1 MGFWLIVIKSFKLMN
16 VKSVM
21 ADGSIGWLERKSG
34 EGAFEAGELGAFDR
48 FRHSNLNGG
57 RQVPFVISAAYGAV
71 RCRCHACQALPEE
84 AILPVDSSGITKPIY
99 SYDQAAQQITRTNH
113 SWNNGI
119 GSGATITFA
128 FRSTAPTTMPTDTVN
143 FSRFSET
150 QINAA
155 LMALQA
161 WADIANLNFVR
172 VGEGTTGNA
181 AFSNEATILFA
192 NYEDTDPEPTAAGF
206 AYLPHFLETASSST
220 NGDVWMN
227 GRLSDNTNPQLTN
240 YGRHVFI
247 HELGHALGLRHP
259 GDYNGGSPTYAA
271 DASYWQDSRMFSVM
285 SYFGSSNVGGNLG
298 NFSAGPQLHDIAA
311 IQRLYGANTTT
322 RNGDTIYG
330 FNSNTG
336 RDYLT
341 INSSSDAPVFSIW
354 DTGGTD
360 LLDLSG
366 YTTNCEIDL
375 REEGFSSA
383 GSANGT
389 LARFNISIARGVVI
403 ENGMTGSGNDILI
416 GNTAVNTLRA
426 QDGNDSLDGGLG
438 ADLMYGGSGNDTY
451 YVDDTA
457 DQVIETTVGGA
468 DEGGTD
474 IVLASMSYT
483 AGNFVE
489 NLTLTG
495 SGNLN
500 GFGNSLANVITG
512 NSGNNIIDG
521 KAGAD
526 TMRGG
531 AGNDIYYVD
540 NASDVSSE
548 ETVVGVDDGGVDLVY
563 TSVTYTVGTYIE
575 YLYLE
580 GSTAINGTGNAQ
592 DNFLFGNTGIN
603 NLYGLGGNDE
613 LTGGAEDTL
622 FGGAGNDTY
631 IVTHSDV
638 RIREDTSTGVDDG
651 GIDLVK
657 TFVDYQISSYVENIL
672 IMGAANVTVFGNDIA
687 NTITGNDGNDNIWT
701 YGGNDTL
708 DGGLGA
714 DIMYGGAGD
723 DTYYVDDSL
732 DAPLEGASEGTD
744 SVVSAISWTLG
755 DHIEN
760 LTIAENGGNFN
771 AYGNALTNTLRGNAF
786 TNILDGRGGADTMY
800 GGAGNDIYYVDQ
812 AGDLVSEQTVN
823 GVDDGGMDTVLSDI
837 TYTLTT
843 FVETLYLNGSANIN
857 GAGNGLQNTLY
868 GNSGN
873 NTLDGG
879 TNYDTMVG
887 GGGNDTYMVDH
898 DFDYIVE
905 NANAGTDHVMSSVS
919 RLMNDNLEN
928 LTLTGTN
935 NINGYANELANIVR
949 GNGGNNIIDGRA
961 GADTLYGGA
970 GDDIYYID
978 NAGDLISE
986 QTVNGVDDGG
996 IDWVVTTVDHTLVQF
1011 TEHMILSGTAAHIN
1025 ATGNSV
1031 GNTLEGNTGNNTLS
1045 GLGGNDTLRGANGND
1060 ILIGGLGNDNLQGG
1074 NENDTY
1080 VFGLNWGQD
1089 FITEGT
1095 GTDTIRFIDGIT
1107 AGDIIT
1113 QIVGADIYYAFAEVG
1128 KTATQCANW
1137 VCVIGGA
1144 AGTVIETIAYGPLP
1158 SSSTQVDM
1166 APLPAM
1172 KEVSYS
1178 PDADVLIQ
1186 AILSFDT
1193 AHPSAMNRTQDQLRY
1208 ANQNLWSAGA
1218 KIGFQRDFE

>member
-1 MGFWLIVIKSFKLMN
+1 MNNTVGSTLSDAYLQLHNSSGSLIAIDDDGGATGYNALLTFTAQYSGVHYISAQGVDSTEIGEYTLSANTTSQPSPTASLNWGTSLSITDGFVDIYFASAGESFAGDQTASLAWN
-16 VKSVM
+16 EYEISRVLAAGSVFSNYIGLQFRRTTNL
-21 ADGSIGWLERKSG
+21 ADADFRMVVVDEIEGRPSTLGYFYAPGSTRSGIGVFARRGFGWEEGG
-34 EGAFEAGELGAFDR
+34 EGGLGVGGYAFNTLLHEMGHGLGLSHPHDNGGTSSIMMGVTASFNSYGL
-48 FRHSNLNGG
+48 FNLNQGVFTVMTYNDG
-57 RQVPFVISAAYGAV
+57 WEVNPFNTSVSARTGNTATPM
-71 RCRCHACQALPEE
+71 ALD
-84 AILPVDSSGITKPIY
+84 V
-99 SYDQAAQQITRTNH
+99 
-113 SWNNGI
+113 
-119 GSGATITFA
+119 
-128 FRSTAPTTMPTDTVN
+128 
-143 FSRFSET
+143 
-150 QINAA
+150 AA
-155 LMALQA
+155 L
-161 WADIANLNFVR
+161 IAN
-172 VGEGTTGNA
+172 
-181 AFSNEATILFA
+181 
-192 NYEDTDPEPTAAGF
+192 
-206 AYLPHFLETASSST
+206 
-220 NGDVWMN
+220 
-227 GRLSDNTNPQLTN
+227 
-240 YGRHVFI
+240 
-247 HELGHALGLRHP
+247 
-259 GDYNGGSPTYAA
+259 
-271 DASYWQDSRMFSVM
+271 
-285 SYFGSSNVGGNLG
+285 
-298 NFSAGPQLHDIAA
+298 
-311 IQRLYGANTTT
+311 YGANTTA
-322 RNGDTIYG
+322 GAG
-330 FNSNTG
+330 NSNYTLSG
-336 RDYLT
+336 GHWHC
-341 INSSSDAPVFSIW
+341 IW
-354 DTGGTD
+354 DTGGVDTITA
-360 LLDLSG
+360 SSAYG
-366 YTTNCEIDL
+366 TVGFVIDL
-375 REEGFSSA
+375 REATMIYAEGGGGYLSYLKSSL
-383 GSANGT
+383 GANVGGYSV
-389 LARFNISIARGVVI
+389 ANGVVI
-403 ENGMTGSGNDILI
+403 ENAVGAAGDDDMFGNGANNQI
-416 GNTAVNTLRA
+416 
-426 QDGNDSLDGGLG
+426 SGLG
-438 ADLMYGGSGNDTY
+438 
-451 YVDDTA
+451 
-457 DQVIETTVGGA
+457 
-468 DEGGTD
+468 
-474 IVLASMSYT
+474 
-483 AGNFVE
+483 
-489 NLTLTG
+489 
-495 SGNLN
+495 
-500 GFGNSLANVITG
+500 
-512 NSGNNIIDG
+512 
-521 KAGAD
+521 
-526 TMRGG
+526 
-531 AGNDIYYVD
+531 
-540 NASDVSSE
+540 
-548 ETVVGVDDGGVDLVY
+548 
-563 TSVTYTVGTYIE
+563 
-575 YLYLE
+575 
-580 GSTAINGTGNAQ
+580 
-592 DNFLFGNTGIN
+592 
-603 NLYGLGGNDE
+603 
-613 LTGGAEDTL
+613 
-622 FGGAGNDTY
+622 
-631 IVTHSDV
+631 
-638 RIREDTSTGVDDG
+638 
-651 GIDLVK
+651 
-657 TFVDYQISSYVENIL
+657 
-672 IMGAANVTVFGNDIA
+672 
-687 NTITGNDGNDNIWT
+687 GNDNIWT

-1193 AHPSAMNRTQDQLRY
+1193 APPSAMNRTQDQLRY